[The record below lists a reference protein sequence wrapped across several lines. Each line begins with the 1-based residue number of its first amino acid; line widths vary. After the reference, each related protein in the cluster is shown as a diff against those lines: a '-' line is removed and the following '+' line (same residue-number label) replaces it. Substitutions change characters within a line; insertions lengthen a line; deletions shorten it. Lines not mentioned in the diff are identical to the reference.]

1 MHPKNSSKLVNYNCF
16 NAVICS
22 ETNKSVYTSAP
33 SNPSSHFGGW
43 EVPIPV
49 ALQSSLCRP
58 WLASPFSHQLTSSPF
73 HSPESA
79 LPSFTWSSVVSNL
92 SRGLQGIQFP
102 PPSPLS
108 LTASFSRTSVPPFS
122 SHVMGSCQIWMLQ
135 CESQNYKGTAQYC
148 KWQKQK
154 KKRKKKTPRN
164 NDVYTSFSNVCFWA
178 DVPTSVL

>member
-92 SRGLQGIQFP
+92 SRGATGHPVSPSFSFIPDSILFTDISSPLLLSRHGLLPNMDASMWISKLQGYR
-102 PPSPLS
+102 
-108 LTASFSRTSVPPFS
+108 A
-122 SHVMGSCQIWMLQ
+122 
-135 CESQNYKGTAQYC
+135 
-148 KWQKQK
+148 
-154 KKRKKKTPRN
+154 
-164 NDVYTSFSNVCFWA
+164 
-178 DVPTSVL
+178 VL